1 MGDQPNGQPM
11 LVGAFGHSGGGRGG
25 GPVGSF
31 LPPSLYAL
39 QHHVE
44 APYLDPRK
52 KDTWVH
58 FERTWGEWSKYQLY
72 GTPEGPVGDIMRRDL
87 LLTRVHPI
95 LRE

>member
-1 MGDQPNGQPM
+1 MGT
-11 LVGAFGHSGGGRGG
+11 
-25 GPVGSF
+25 F

-52 KDTWVH
+52 KDTWVY

-72 GTPEGPVGDIMRRDL
+72 GTPEGQVGDIMRRDL
-87 LLTRVHPI
+87 LLTRLHPI
-95 LRE
+95 LKEELREKFAKKPDMTAG